1 MKSPKTKFVVI
12 SAIGL
17 APIVGIFV
25 FAQSPT
31 PSGTSGQ
38 DLPVQLVM
46 ACVGVKKAKLL
57 AALAKRPKDTY
68 KFQYET
74 EESGGG
80 SEEVGGGTLPPMS
93 PPPCPVGLVG
103 NATQRATFKNTQE
116 LRAFMDKAGL

>member
-17 APIVGIFV
+17 ASIVGIFV
-25 FAQSPT
+25 FAQSPV
-31 PSGTSGQ
+31 PGTGGQ

-46 ACVGVKKAKLL
+46 ACVGVNKVKLMD
-57 AALAKRPKDTY
+57 AFKNRPSDTY
-68 KFQYET
+68 RIQYEGDA
-74 EESGGG
+74 S
-80 SEEVGGGTLPPMS
+80 VGTLPTMS

-116 LRAFMDKAGL
+116 LHAFMDKAGL

>member
-17 APIVGIFV
+17 ASIVGIFV
-25 FAQSPT
+25 SAQSPKPDT
-31 PSGTSGQ
+31 AGQ

-46 ACVGVKKAKLL
+46 ACVGVDKVKLMD
-57 AALAKRPKDTY
+57 ALKERPSDTY
-68 KFQYET
+68 RIQYQGDA
-74 EESGGG
+74 S
-80 SEEVGGGTLPPMS
+80 VGTLPNTS